1 MKRAFKKG
9 FVLGVGSLL
18 LLIAG
23 CQEQQLPSEKQ
34 SRLIAA
40 ENIRLRE
47 QLGQRADEI
56 EMLNKLH
63 NEEKT
68 QQQTQLA
75 ECREEQKVLRDK
87 LEQKTRK
94 EVQEV
99 LQAVMEE
106 SAAIRKENERLKARI
121 QQLEA
126 ELKKTE

>member
-9 FVLGVGSLL
+9 FVSGVGALL

-34 SRLIAA
+34 SRLVAA
-40 ENIRLRE
+40 ENIRLRK

-56 EMLNKLH
+56 EMLKKLH

-68 QQQTQLA
+68 QQETQLA
-75 ECREEQKVLRDK
+75 KCREQQKVLRDK
-87 LEQKTRK
+87 LEQGTRK
-94 EVQEV
+94 EIQEV

-106 SAAIRKENERLKARI
+106 SAAVSAENEKLKARVE
-121 QQLEA
+121 QLEA

>member
-9 FVLGVGSLL
+9 FVLGVGALL

-40 ENIRLRE
+40 ENIRLRK

-56 EMLNKLH
+56 EMLKELH
-63 NEEKT
+63 NEQMT
-68 QQQTQLA
+68 LQQSQLG
-75 ECREEQKVLRDK
+75 ECKEEQKVLRDK
-87 LEQKTRK
+87 LEQGTRK

-106 SAAIRKENERLKARI
+106 SAAMRAENEKLKARVE
-121 QQLEA
+121 QLEA